1 MLVWNDLHRMPP
13 RELQRFYYASFS
25 AGTDEKKLI
34 DILCYRSNAQRQE
47 LKIKYKSFYGQV
59 SMLSVVR
66 YHC

>member
-34 DILCYRSNAQRQE
+34 DILCYRSNIRYVRQGM
-47 LKIKYKSFYGQV
+47 YVY
-59 SMLSVVR
+59 
-66 YHC
+66 